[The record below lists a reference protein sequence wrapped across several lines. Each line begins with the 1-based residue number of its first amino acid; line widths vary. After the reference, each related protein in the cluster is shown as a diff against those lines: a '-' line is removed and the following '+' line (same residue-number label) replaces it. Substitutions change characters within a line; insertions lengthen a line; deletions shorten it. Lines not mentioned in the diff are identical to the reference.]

1 MKKHTVSFIVLIAI
15 LLAVACIAYF
25 SPVKIIEFLGGQAT
39 GPTVMAKDKEVVS
52 SKTIPHKDANP
63 YTIFIN
69 YSLPSKENY
78 DYAIDHIGNRYILW
92 HGTPAKDG
100 GGYYGVF
107 DSLTQKTTKI
117 EPEQDPVYSDSYQ
130 ALFITSKI
138 MVFVTRN
145 NLCAYNFDSSSCVQ
159 IPGAKLPTS
168 EVYGFYEMGGL
179 GSVVETHSDKEF
191 TIQTYKSEP
200 IPTSETEL
208 TKLMLRKL
216 TFKISK

>member
-1 MKKHTVSFIVLIAI
+1 MKKYSAKFILLLAI
-15 LLAVACIAYF
+15 LLALVCIFYF
-25 SPVKIIEFLGGQAT
+25 SPVKIKEFLVGQASEQA
-39 GPTVMAKDKEVVS
+39 VMAKDKEVAS
-52 SKTIPHKDANP
+52 SKTVSHKDTNP

-69 YSLPSKENY
+69 HLLPSKENY

-100 GGYYGVF
+100 GGYYWIF

-130 ALFITSKI
+130 ALFATSKT